1 MFCCCNKQ
9 NSSIFMPKSKTLM
22 RNYSAQILCALA
34 IVFAIQVQAQTDSI
48 NVVTT
53 AVPMLRISPDAR
65 AGGMGDLG
73 IATTPDAN
81 ASFWNQAK
89 IPFGKQKSALG
100 ITYTPWLKDLGL
112 NDVYIVTLAGYHQIA
127 EDQAISGSM
136 RFFNLGN
143 IQFTD
148 FAGNDLQTFRPRE
161 WSFDVGY
168 SRALSSKVGVGVAL
182 RYIYS
187 NLANGNTNGV
197 TYKPGTAVA
206 GDISFYY
213 NGLNESGE
221 GITAGAVM
229 SNLGTKISYTND
241 ARGKDYIPANLG
253 LGFMYHTNFDET
265 SKISFGLDLN
275 KLMVPT
281 PPSSR
286 SPEALEAYRNKS
298 VVSSWFSS
306 FGDAPGGG
314 SEELKEFQVSVGGE
328 YSYNDLFFARAGY
341 FYESKTKGNRRFFS
355 AGLGVKYNKLGF
367 NFSYLVPTGQGINRN
382 PLSNTTRFSILFD
395 IGGEEAAQ

>member
-1 MFCCCNKQ
+1 
-9 NSSIFMPKSKTLM
+9 M
-22 RNYSAQILCALA
+22 RKLTGLALLCLT
-34 IVFAIQVQAQTDSI
+34 VSTSLQAQNDSI

-89 IPFGKQKSALG
+89 IPFAAQKSTIG

-112 NDVYIVTLAGYHQIA
+112 NDVYIVTAAGYHQFA
-127 EDQAISGSM
+127 EGQAISASL
-136 RFFNLGN
+136 RYFNLGN

-148 FAGNDLQTFRPRE
+148 FAGNDLQSFRPRE
-161 WSFDVGY
+161 WALDAGY
-168 SRALSSKVGVGVAL
+168 SRSLSDKIGVGVAL
-182 RYIYS
+182 RFIYS

-206 GDISFYY
+206 GDLSFYY
-213 NGLNESGE
+213 NGLDENGK
-221 GITAGAVM
+221 GLTAGAVM
-229 SNLGTKISYTND
+229 SNLGSKISYTND
-241 ARGKDYIPANLG
+241 ARGRDYIPANLG
-253 LGFMYHTNFDET
+253 LGVMYHAVIDET
-265 SKISFGLDLN
+265 SKISFGLDVN

-281 PPSSR
+281 PPR
-286 SPEALEAYRNKS
+286 ERTPEALDAYRNKS
-298 VVSSWFSS
+298 VFGSWFSS
-306 FGDAPGGG
+306 FGDAPGGFG
-314 SEELKEFQVSVGGE
+314 EELKEFQLSTGME
-328 YSYNDLFFARAGY
+328 YAYNDLFFARAGY
-341 FYESKTKGNRRFFS
+341 FYEARTKGNRRFFS

-367 NFSYLVPTGQGINRN
+367 NFSDLVPTGQGINRN

-395 IGGEEAAQ
+395 LGGGEE